1 MLHKKF
7 PLNIVMDKTWKKFER
22 WVGTFLT
29 ELGDQAL
36 RVPVTGRTRGDSPD
50 VTSDYLSIECKYRK
64 QIPLWI
70 KDAMAQA
77 VASSREGKTPVVF
90 LKEKG
95 VSFDETLIIFRAKDF
110 MDKLNNE

>member
-1 MLHKKF
+1 
-7 PLNIVMDKTWKKFER
+7 MDKPWKKFER
-22 WVGTFLT
+22 WVGSFLS

-50 VTSDYLSIECKYRK
+50 GTSDYLSIECKYRK

-77 VASSREGKTPVVF
+77 VASSRKGKTPVVF

>member
-1 MLHKKF
+1 
-7 PLNIVMDKTWKKFER
+7 MDKTWKKFER
-22 WVGTFLT
+22 WVGSFSS

-50 VTSDYLSIECKYRK
+50 VTSDYLSVECKYRK

-77 VASSREGKTPVVF
+77 VASSRKGKTPVVF

>member
-1 MLHKKF
+1 
-7 PLNIVMDKTWKKFER
+7 MDKTWKKFER
-22 WVGTFLT
+22 WVGTFLS

-50 VTSDYLSIECKYRK
+50 VTSNYLSIECKYRK

-77 VASSREGKTPVVF
+77 VASSRGGKTPVVL

-95 VSFDETLIIFRAKDF
+95 SKFEETLIIFRAKDF
-110 MDKLNNE
+110 INKLQEKNEERNI

>member
-1 MLHKKF
+1 
-7 PLNIVMDKTWKKFER
+7 MDKTWKKFER
-22 WVGTFLT
+22 WVGSFLS

-36 RVPVTGRTRGDSPD
+36 RVPVTGRTRGGSPE
-50 VTSDYLSIECKYRK
+50 VTRDYLSIQCKYRK

-77 VASSREGKTPVVF
+77 IASSREGKTPVVF

-95 VSFDETLIIFRAKDF
+95 SSFEDTLIIFRAKDF
-110 MDKLNNE
+110 MNKLQEKDDES

>member
-1 MLHKKF
+1 
-7 PLNIVMDKTWKKFER
+7 MDKTWKKFER
-22 WVGTFLT
+22 WVGSFLS
-29 ELGDQAL
+29 ELGHQAL
-36 RVPVTGRTRGDSPD
+36 RVSVTGRTRGDSPD
-50 VTSDYLSIECKYRK
+50 VTCDYLSIECKYRK

-77 VASSREGKTPVVF
+77 VASSRKGKTPVVF

>member
-1 MLHKKF
+1 MLQRKYL
-7 PLNIVMDKTWKKFER
+7 LNFTVDKTWKKFER
-22 WVGTFLT
+22 WVGTFLS
-29 ELGDQAL
+29 ELGDRAL

-70 KDAMAQA
+70 KDAMDQA
-77 VASSREGKTPVVF
+77 VASSREGKTAVVL

-95 VSFDETLIIFRAKDF
+95 SSFEDTLIIFRAKDF
-110 MDKLNNE
+110 MDKLKDE

>member
-1 MLHKKF
+1 MLY
-7 PLNIVMDKTWKKFER
+7 I
-22 WVGTFLT
+22 
-29 ELGDQAL
+29 
-36 RVPVTGRTRGDSPD
+36 
-50 VTSDYLSIECKYRK
+50 IECKYRK

-77 VASSREGKTPVVF
+77 VASSRKGKTPVVF